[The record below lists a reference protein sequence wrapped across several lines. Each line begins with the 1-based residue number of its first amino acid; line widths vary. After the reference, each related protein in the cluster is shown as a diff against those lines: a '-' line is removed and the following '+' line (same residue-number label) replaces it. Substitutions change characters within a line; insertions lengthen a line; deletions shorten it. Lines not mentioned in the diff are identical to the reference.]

1 MMNWNNFEFNNPE
14 FLWLLAL
21 IPFIATW
28 FFLVRKKETA
38 TLTVSSLK
46 GFNTTSSFLPKLKP
60 LLPIIRLIS
69 LTLLII
75 ALARPRNVAVSKKV
89 KANRGIDIVM
99 AIDVSASMLARDLKP
114 NRLEALKVVATNFV
128 NRRPNDRIGIVV
140 YAGESFTQTP
150 ITSDK
155 GITRRTISEIK
166 WGQLEGGTAIGM
178 GLGSAVNR
186 LKESEA
192 KSKVIILLTDGVNNS
207 GFVDPKTATEL
218 AKELNIKVYT
228 VGIGT
233 NGMADFPFSKDARGR
248 LISFLIL
255 ALVNPKIGT
264 KLKTVKREGVDVVF
278 ALDVSKS
285 MLAED
290 IAPNRLEKS
299 KQIISK
305 IIDKLGSDRVG
316 IIIYAGNAYPLLP
329 ITTDHGAAKMF
340 LQSANP
346 DLVSSQGTAIND
358 ALDLAKTY
366 YNNDDQT
373 NRFLI
378 IISDGEDHQE
388 ETKQIA
394 QNISN
399 DGIKVYT
406 IGVGTEKGAPI
417 PMKING
423 SLIGY
428 KKYKGETVLTKR
440 NPILLKGVAD
450 AASGVYI
457 DGNLTDKPVK
467 AIEDIIG
474 NAQKT
479 AFETKQFS
487 DYKDQFQW
495 FLGIGILFLLI
506 DVFFLD
512 KKTKWL
518 KKVDLF
524 NEKEN

>member
-60 LLPIIRLIS
+60 LLPTIRLIS
-69 LTLLII
+69 ITLLIV
-75 ALARPRNVAVSKKV
+75 ALARPRNVAVSTKV

-248 LISFLIL
+248 LQFRKQQVEIDEELLQF
-255 ALVNPKIGT
+255 
-264 KLKTVKREGVDVVF
+264 
-278 ALDVSKS
+278 
-285 MLAED
+285 
-290 IAPNRLEKS
+290 IASETQGQYFRATDNSELQEIYDEIDTLEKT
-299 KQIISK
+299 K
-305 IIDKLGSDRVG
+305 IEEFK
-316 IIIYAGNAYPLLP
+316 
-329 ITTDHGAAKMF
+329 
-340 LQSANP
+340 
-346 DLVSSQGTAIND
+346 
-358 ALDLAKTY
+358 Y
-366 YNNDDQT
+366 YNY
-373 NRFLI
+373 
-378 IISDGEDHQE
+378 QE
-388 ETKQIA
+388 
-394 QNISN
+394 
-399 DGIKVYT
+399 
-406 IGVGTEKGAPI
+406 
-417 PMKING
+417 
-423 SLIGY
+423 
-428 KKYKGETVLTKR
+428 KYRYLLFFAGGLLLLEF
-440 NPILLKGVAD
+440 ILK
-450 AASGVYI
+450 
-457 DGNLTDKPVK
+457 NT
-467 AIEDIIG
+467 
-474 NAQKT
+474 
-479 AFETKQFS
+479 
-487 DYKDQFQW
+487 
-495 FLGIGILFLLI
+495 LFRSFI
-506 DVFFLD
+506 
-512 KKTKWL
+512 
-518 KKVDLF
+518 
-524 NEKEN
+524 

>member
-21 IPFIATW
+21 IPFIAIW

-46 GFNTTSSFLPKLKP
+46 GFNTTSSFLPKLKL

-75 ALARPRNVAVSKKV
+75 ALARPRNVAVSTKV

-155 GITRRTISEIK
+155 SITRRTISEIK

-248 LISFLIL
+248 LQFRKQQVEIDEELLQF
-255 ALVNPKIGT
+255 
-264 KLKTVKREGVDVVF
+264 
-278 ALDVSKS
+278 
-285 MLAED
+285 
-290 IAPNRLEKS
+290 IASETQGQYFRATDNSELQEIYDEIDTLEKT
-299 KQIISK
+299 K
-305 IIDKLGSDRVG
+305 IEEFK
-316 IIIYAGNAYPLLP
+316 
-329 ITTDHGAAKMF
+329 
-340 LQSANP
+340 
-346 DLVSSQGTAIND
+346 
-358 ALDLAKTY
+358 Y
-366 YNNDDQT
+366 YNY
-373 NRFLI
+373 
-378 IISDGEDHQE
+378 QE
-388 ETKQIA
+388 
-394 QNISN
+394 
-399 DGIKVYT
+399 
-406 IGVGTEKGAPI
+406 
-417 PMKING
+417 
-423 SLIGY
+423 
-428 KKYKGETVLTKR
+428 KYRYLLFFAGGLLLLEF
-440 NPILLKGVAD
+440 ILK
-450 AASGVYI
+450 
-457 DGNLTDKPVK
+457 NT
-467 AIEDIIG
+467 
-474 NAQKT
+474 
-479 AFETKQFS
+479 
-487 DYKDQFQW
+487 
-495 FLGIGILFLLI
+495 LFRSFI
-506 DVFFLD
+506 
-512 KKTKWL
+512 
-518 KKVDLF
+518 
-524 NEKEN
+524 